1 MIDALVIGAG
11 PAGLMAADELAAKG
25 HKVVVAEAKPTVG
38 RKLLMA
44 GKSGLNLTKAEPLDT
59 FLAAYPDL
67 PEALGQ
73 ALKSFGPGDV
83 VAWANA
89 LGQSTFTGSS
99 GRVFPDVMKASPLL
113 RAWLNKLT
121 EAGVEFRTNW
131 RWIGAT
137 EFETPL
143 GPQTLSARTT
153 ILAMGGASWARLGS
167 DGNWTPYLADIDL
180 APFKPANMGFVVK
193 WSDHMAKHFG
203 APVKSVVLKAGRKSV
218 YAEFTISSRGIEGG
232 GVYAISRELR
242 LGAKLHL
249 DLLPNLSVDDIRARL
264 AKGGTKQSLANRL
277 RKSLKLDPVKISLL
291 NEFARPLPSDLA
303 PILKHL
309 PVSLDGPRPM
319 DEAISTA
326 GGIKFDQ
333 LDNHLMLTR
342 RPGWFAAGEML
353 DWEAP
358 TGGYL
363 LTACL
368 ASGKRAGQGA
378 AAWLKAQEGIASV
391 R

>member
-25 HKVVVAEAKPTVG
+25 YKVVVAEAKPTVG

-44 GKSGLNLTKAEPLDT
+44 GKSGLNLTKDEPLDI

-73 ALKSFGPGDV
+73 ALKSFGPGAV

-131 RWIGAT
+131 RWIGAND
-137 EFETPL
+137 FETPL

-180 APFKPANMGFVVK
+180 APFEPANMGFVMK
-193 WSDHMAKHFG
+193 WSDHMAKHYG
-203 APVKSVVLKAGRKSV
+203 APVKSVVLKAGRKAV
-218 YAEFTISSRGIEGG
+218 HAEFTISSRGIEGG

-249 DLLPNLSVDDIRARL
+249 DLLPNLSADDIRARL

-291 NEFARPLPSDLA
+291 NEFARPLPLDLA

-333 LDNHLMLTR
+333 LDSHLMLTR

-353 DWEAP
+353 DWEAA

-378 AAWLKAQEGIASV
+378 AAWLKAQEANASV

>member
-44 GKSGLNLTKAEPLDT
+44 GKSGLNLTKDEPLDI

-73 ALKSFGPGDV
+73 ALKSFGPGEV

-143 GPQTLSARTT
+143 GPQALPARTT

-180 APFKPANMGFVVK
+180 APFEPANMGFVVK
-193 WSDHMAKHFG
+193 WSDHMTKHYG
-203 APVKSVVLKAGRKSV
+203 APVKSVVLKAGRKAV
-218 YAEFTISSRGIEGG
+218 HAEFTISSRGIEGG

-249 DLLPNLSVDDIRARL
+249 DLLPNLSADDIRARL

-309 PVSLDGPRPM
+309 PVTLDGPRPM

-333 LDNHLMLTR
+333 LDSHLMLTR

-368 ASGKRAGQGA
+368 ASGKHAGRGA
-378 AAWLKAQEGIASV
+378 AAWLKAQEANASV